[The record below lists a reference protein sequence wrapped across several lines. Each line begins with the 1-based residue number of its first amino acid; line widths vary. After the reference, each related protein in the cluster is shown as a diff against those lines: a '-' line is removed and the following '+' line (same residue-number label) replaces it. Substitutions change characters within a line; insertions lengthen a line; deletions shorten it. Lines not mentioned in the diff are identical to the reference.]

1 MEQPT
6 IETKPTKPETAH
18 YSTGR
23 EPRSKRLRGQF
34 SWSQKKFV
42 GLLVIIV
49 VAIASGLFGSWAYI
63 HFMLPSST
71 RAQIEQSRNIVVNE
85 ESAVIDVAQ
94 NVSPSVVSITST
106 VSQTDIFGG
115 SSSGTASGTGI
126 IVTDD
131 GLILTNKHVV
141 SGGSNFS
148 VIVTDSNGKNTEYKN
163 GQVVAT
169 DPTNDI
175 AFLRIKAS
183 GLKVVALGDSSKVKV
198 GQRVI
203 AIGNALGQY
212 QNSVTTGIISGI
224 QRPVTA
230 SNSEGG
236 ASESLQNLFQ
246 TDAAINPGN
255 SGGPLV
261 NIDGQVIGI
270 NTAVAGNAQ
279 NIGFAIPINEA
290 RNDISSVISSGRIV
304 RAYLGV
310 RYVPITPQLVA
321 QQNLPVSDGALIM
334 AGGDSEAVVSGS
346 PADRAGLQAGDIIT
360 KLNDTAINKNN
371 SLATVLSSFKPGDTV
386 TISYYRDGKVQ
397 TTKAKLGQ
405 AQI

>member
-6 IETKPTKPETAH
+6 IETKPTKPEVAH

-23 EPRSKRLRGQF
+23 EPRPKRERGQF
-34 SWSQKKFV
+34 KWGKKKII
-42 GLLVIIV
+42 GLLVVVV
-49 VAIASGLFGSWAYI
+49 VALASGLFGSWAYI

-71 RAQIEQSRNIVVNE
+71 RTQIEQSRNIVVNE

-115 SSSGTASGTGI
+115 SNSGTASGTGI

-148 VIVTDSNGKNTEYKN
+148 VIVTDSSGKNTEYKN

-183 GLKVVALGDSSKVKV
+183 GLKAATLGDSATVKV

-230 SNSEGG
+230 SSSEGG

-270 NTAVAGNAQ
+270 NTAVAGDAQ

-290 RNDISSVISSGRIV
+290 RNDISSVISSGKIV

-334 AGGDSEAVVSGS
+334 AGSDSEAVVSGS
-346 PADRAGLQAGDIIT
+346 PADQAGLQAGDIIT
-360 KLNDTAINKNN
+360 KINDTAINKNN
-371 SLATVLSSFKPGDTV
+371 SLATILSSFKPGDTV
-386 TISYYRDGKVQ
+386 TISYYRDGKIQ

-405 AQI
+405 AQT